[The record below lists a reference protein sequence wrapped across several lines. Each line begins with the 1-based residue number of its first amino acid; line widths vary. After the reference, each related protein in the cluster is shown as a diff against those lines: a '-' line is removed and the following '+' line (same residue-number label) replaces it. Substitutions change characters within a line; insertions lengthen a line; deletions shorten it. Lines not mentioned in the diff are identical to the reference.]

1 MEPAAKGTTISSE
14 VSSKGAKAVAAKDG
28 ITAVKIKS
36 SRMLLAYGFLRKVFE
51 IFEKYKTSIDMVT
64 TSEVAVSV
72 TIDNNGALPAI
83 KKELET
89 LGHVDIDKDQT
100 IISIVGNEI
109 ASDATSLQK
118 VFGSLGG
125 INVRMVS
132 YGGSDNNISLLVP
145 ADQKKQVLQQL
156 NSGVFGL

>member
-1 MEPAAKGTTISSE
+1 
-14 VSSKGAKAVAAKDG
+14 
-28 ITAVKIKS
+28 
-36 SRMLLAYGFLRKVFE
+36 MLLAYGFLRKVFE

-72 TIDNNGALPAI
+72 TIDNDTALPAI

-89 LGHVDIDKDQT
+89 LGHVEIDKNQT

-109 ASDATSLQK
+109 ASDASSLQK
-118 VFGSLGG
+118 VFGSLSGM
-125 INVRMVS
+125 NVRMVS

-145 ADQKKQVLQQL
+145 ADQKKQVLQQI
-156 NSGVFGL
+156 NTGVFGL

>member
-1 MEPAAKGTTISSE
+1 
-14 VSSKGAKAVAAKDG
+14 
-28 ITAVKIKS
+28 
-36 SRMLLAYGFLRKVFE
+36 MLLAYGFLRRVFE

-72 TIDNNGALPAI
+72 TIDNDSALAAI
-83 KKELET
+83 KKELES
-89 LGHVDIDKDQT
+89 LGHVEVDTDQT

-109 ASDATSLQK
+109 ASDADSLQK
-118 VFGSLGG
+118 VFGSLNG
-125 INVRMVS
+125 ITVRMVS

-145 ADQKKQVLQQL
+145 AGQKKQVLQQL

>member
-1 MEPAAKGTTISSE
+1 
-14 VSSKGAKAVAAKDG
+14 
-28 ITAVKIKS
+28 
-36 SRMLLAYGFLRKVFE
+36 
-51 IFEKYKTSIDMVT
+51 MVT

-72 TIDNNGALPAI
+72 TIDNNNALAAI
-83 KKELET
+83 KNELEA
-89 LGHVDIDKDQT
+89 LGHVDVDANQT

-109 ASDATSLQK
+109 GSDATSLQK
-118 VFGSLGG
+118 VFGSLNN

-145 ADQKKQVLQQL
+145 ASQKKQVLQQL

>member
-1 MEPAAKGTTISSE
+1 MEPTAKGTTISSG
-14 VSSKGAKAVAAKDG
+14 VTLKGAKAVAAKDN

-72 TIDNNGALPAI
+72 TIDNDAALPAI
-83 KKELET
+83 RKELET
-89 LGHVDIDKDQT
+89 LGHVDVDKNQT

-118 VFGSLGG
+118 VFSSLEG

-145 ADQKKQVLQQL
+145 GEQKKQVLQQL
-156 NSGVFGL
+156 NSGVFDL